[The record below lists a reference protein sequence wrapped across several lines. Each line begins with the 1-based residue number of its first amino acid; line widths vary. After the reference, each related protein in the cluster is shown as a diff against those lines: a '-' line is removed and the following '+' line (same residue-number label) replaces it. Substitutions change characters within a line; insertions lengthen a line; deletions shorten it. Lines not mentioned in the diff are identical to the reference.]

1 MEALNFI
8 DNHTFQANGWGALG
22 RDLNNENV
30 KKVHIFLVLF
40 LSALL
45 FPATLDLCLVGR
57 VPSVLPPS

>member
-1 MEALNFI
+1 MG
-8 DNHTFQANGWGALG
+8 ANQGQ
-22 RDLNNENV
+22 DLNNENV